1 MKGGAYSRSRSLKQ
15 EVWGTASPRSY
26 RVTLFLKSK
35 NYVNH
40 EICTTHSH
48 IIVTTSAVKYRADQ
62 WYIDYW
68 VGVWWVEP
76 IIRYRLLHVLVQ
88 KLYLIM
94 ELVHML
100 RNILTL
106 GGIRGSKTTLTL
118 LYPLLVNKNG
128 KI

>member
-15 EVWGTASPRSY
+15 QVWGTASPRSY
-26 RVTLFLKSK
+26 RVTLFLQSK
-35 NYVNH
+35 HDANH

-48 IIVTTSAVKYRADQ
+48 IIVTTSVKYRADQ

-76 IIRYRLLHVLVQ
+76 IIRYRLPSCAST

-94 ELVHML
+94 ELVHRL

-106 GGIRGSKTTLTL
+106 GGMRGLKTTLTL
-118 LYPLLVNKNG
+118 LYPLLVNKKN
-128 KI
+128 